1 MSLWFNL
8 ASSLWLLMSF
18 LNVEETRMLSLDF
31 ASVGIVCFTH
41 SRAIFGSWLHHIP
54 NLPGL
59 HRECRP
65 QELHVSHLALHC
77 RFTILFS
84 SDYNAIPRTLHEKS
98 WSFLSHLLGIF
109 CWHVCIMF
117 IPNLQSSCMC
127 KFFVFKKQ

>member
-1 MSLWFNL
+1 MTQTK
-8 ASSLWLLMSF
+8 SF
-18 LNVEETRMLSLDF
+18 LNKSKENSTDHTPRGTSVIVISSYRITAIPLWSFLTKPECRVWTLRPSTFREFFLLNIEPFLD
-31 ASVGIVCFTH
+31 
-41 SRAIFGSWLHHIP
+41 LHRIP

-84 SDYNAIPRTLHEKS
+84 SDYNAIPRTFHKKS

-109 CWHVCIMF
+109 C
-117 IPNLQSSCMC
+117 
-127 KFFVFKKQ
+127 